1 MSRRRP
7 WCRPSRAARG
17 LAVPPIALLVPL
29 AILLV
34 ATVAAAARPGGGG
47 SFHGG
52 GGGGSR
58 GYSGS
63 GGFSGGSH
71 GGSGYSGGSG
81 GSGGGNGFAIFEL
94 IVLCFEHP
102 LLGLIILAIVGF
114 GVVKHITRSGYRDW
128 STTTVTASAA
138 PAVDPRTEL
147 DSLRRFDD
155 SFSPIVFEDFLYALY
170 AQVHAARGRGALDS
184 FSAYLAP
191 RSLAA
196 LAGTGLVEVKTIIV
210 GALHFLQVTAA
221 GEGPAPRFEVTVD
234 FEANYTEVAAG
245 GQERAWYVRERW
257 SLFRSASAPSRTPDR
272 ARLFAC
278 PSCGAPLEGVT
289 AARCKYCNQ
298 QVCNGEFD
306 WVVNAI
312 EVVEREGRGPM
323 LTADTQEEGTDL
335 PTVVDP
341 DARGAYN
348 ALAQRDPALAWQSF
362 EARVQL
368 VFLEFQRAWTAR
380 DLAAMRPFLSDNLF
394 EVETY
399 WVRAYEAQKLRN
411 VTQNARITRIELA
424 RVASDRFFDAMTIR
438 LFATSLDYTLAD
450 DGESARS
457 AARSAPDGESART
470 AARSALEAGRLVC
483 GSRTKERSYSE
494 YWTFIRSVQRTG
506 PPRVDKACPNC
517 GAPLAINMAGHCTYC
532 KAKVTSGDFDWVLSK
547 IEQDESYAG

>member
-1 MSRRRP
+1 MSRRRLP
-7 WCRPSRAARG
+7 PQVQTEPRCARTRR
-17 LAVPPIALLVPL
+17 LAFLVAL

-34 ATVAAAARPGGGG
+34 ATVAAARPGGGG

-52 GGGGSR
+52 GGGGSH
-58 GYSGS
+58 GYSGG

-94 IVLCFEHP
+94 ILLCFEHP

-114 GVVKHITRSGYRDW
+114 GVVKNITQSGYRDW
-128 STTTVTASAA
+128 STTTVTAPAQ
-138 PAVDPRTEL
+138 PAVDPRKEL

-191 RSLAA
+191 RPLAA

-221 GEGPAPRFEVTVD
+221 GEGPAPGADRSALRADSPSRFEVTVD
-234 FEANYTEVAAG
+234 FEANYTEVATG

-289 AARCKYCNQ
+289 AARCKYCNK

-323 LTADTQEEGTDL
+323 LTAETQEEGTDL

-438 LFATSLDYTLAD
+438 LFATSLDYTLANAD
-450 DGESARS
+450 
-457 AARSAPDGESART
+457 
-470 AARSALEAGRLVC
+470 GRLVC
-483 GSRTKERSYSE
+483 GSRSKERSYSE